1 MAPARRENRS
11 RAATR
16 AAIAAKES
24 SLGLFINQ
32 SLAFVKLVS
41 NEAPTQVV
49 AQTRRA

>member
-24 SLGLFINQ
+24 SLGLLTNQ
-32 SLAFVKLVS
+32 SLACVKLVS
-41 NEAPTQVV
+41 NEAPTHVV
-49 AQTRRA
+49 AQTSSA